1 MASGFALCVGLNSV
15 DPNHYQGWSGELRAC
30 EADARDMAEI
40 AAANGFKVRTLLTSS
55 ATRSNFI
62 ASVRTLARAATAGDL
77 VMISYS
83 GHGGQLDDLNGD
95 ELDDRRDETWCLF
108 DGQFVDD
115 ETYVL
120 LSEFKPGV
128 RVLVFADSCHSGT
141 STKER
146 LLADNSFQPPVS
158 GASLPVK
165 APSIVRYRAM
175 PAAIQKSV
183 YLANQ
188 GMYDVILKDAAVLRA
203 QNEIASSC
211 LLFSGC
217 QDNQL
222 SADGDE
228 NGRFTGKLK
237 LVWDNGRFRGSY
249 ADFYRLI
256 RDGMPPDQTP
266 NLFPLG
272 RDIEA
277 FKTHTPFS
285 IYHREG
291 GGSMSNRIVSGDQ
304 WYDLNGRQITIR
316 FNGIQ
321 IKQAGDLD
329 NMVGCITPM
338 IAKAL
343 SESISNNREW
353 SVSGSVT
360 TSSGG
365 TTATASGTYTSRDWG
380 ASMTASGPIGGGVS
394 GTVTISTGSSGN
406 SGSIGISGTF

>member
-1 MASGFALCVGLNSV
+1 
-15 DPNHYQGWSGELRAC
+15 
-30 EADARDMAEI
+30 
-40 AAANGFKVRTLLTSS
+40 
-55 ATRSNFI
+55 
-62 ASVRTLARAATAGDL
+62 
-77 VMISYS
+77 
-83 GHGGQLDDLNGD
+83 
-95 ELDDRRDETWCLF
+95 
-108 DGQFVDD
+108 
-115 ETYVL
+115 
-120 LSEFKPGV
+120 
-128 RVLVFADSCHSGT
+128 
-141 STKER
+141 
-146 LLADNSFQPPVS
+146 
-158 GASLPVK
+158 
-165 APSIVRYRAM
+165 
-175 PAAIQKSV
+175 V